1 MLFLL
6 LLYTFSKT
14 SHFSSFQYGVQ
25 ASLYAPS
32 WFLWTHKT
40 TDIAHVV
47 ECLPNTP
54 ESSLGLSPSTTFNP
68 STWEEAG
75 RSVVQSHPWL
85 QSRFDISLGYMSWE
99 RDPYPRYLACCMWL
113 A

>member
-32 WFLWTHKT
+32 WFLWTRKT
-40 TDIAHVV
+40 TDTAHVV
-47 ECLPNTP
+47 KCLPNTP
-54 ESSLGLSPSTTFNP
+54 ESFLGLSPSTTFYP

-85 QSRFDISLGYMSWE
+85 QSRFNISLGYMSWE
-99 RDPYPRYLACCMWL
+99 REPYPRSLACCMWL